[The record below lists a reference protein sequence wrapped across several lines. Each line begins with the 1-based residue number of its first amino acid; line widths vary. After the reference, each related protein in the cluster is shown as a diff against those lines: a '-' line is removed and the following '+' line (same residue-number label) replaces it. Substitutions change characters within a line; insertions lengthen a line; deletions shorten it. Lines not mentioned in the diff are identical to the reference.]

1 MRKFIK
7 LYEEFIDEASLNKF
21 VEVTFRFS
29 IKEGINPET
38 IKNKLESKFIQ
49 TINPPF
55 YYDDLVFKG
64 FEIDFI
70 GDIEEEGRIESEF
83 AIKSEVNYNSD
94 EIIDLKLIERQMKV
108 GIEEYLQNEVYALLR
123 DEVESIDIIEYQ
135 SYEN

>member
-29 IKEGINPET
+29 IKGGINPET

-55 YYDDLVFKG
+55 YYDDFVFKG

-94 EIIDLKLIERQMKV
+94 EIIDLKLIERRMKV
-108 GIEEYLQNEVYALLR
+108 GIEEYLQDEVYTLLR
-123 DEVESIDIIEYQ
+123 DEVENIDIIEYQ
-135 SYEN
+135 SYQN